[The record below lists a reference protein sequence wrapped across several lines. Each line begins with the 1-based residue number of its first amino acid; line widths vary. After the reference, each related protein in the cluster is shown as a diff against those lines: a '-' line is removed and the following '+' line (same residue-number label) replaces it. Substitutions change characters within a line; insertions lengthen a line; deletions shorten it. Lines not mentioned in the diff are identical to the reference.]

1 MKILI
6 TTDLYKP
13 LVNGVVTSV
22 INIKKGL
29 ELRGHEVRI
38 LTLAQDTSSYEK
50 DGVYY
55 IGSLNSGWVYPG
67 TRIRLKIP
75 HAFMRDIVRWNPDIV
90 HSQCEFST
98 YGCAKKISRICG
110 APLVHT
116 YHTVYEDYTHYFC
129 PSKKLGTFL
138 VSKFS
143 RHVLNHTDAVIA
155 PSYKVGRL
163 LERYGV
169 STPVSIIPSG
179 IDIVRYSHQPTG
191 HWIDSKRSEY
201 GLDGGELRLI
211 YVGRLAKEKNI
222 GELLDMMAGCRELPV
237 KLLIVGDGPAREEIE
252 EHCERLGLMDKVSF
266 TGMISPDK
274 VGEYYHIGDVFV
286 NASTSETQGLTYVE
300 AMAAGLPMLCKADEC
315 LEGLVKNGVNGWQF
329 SNAAEFRE
337 HVEKLI
343 ADPGMRKRM
352 SVNAVSEA
360 QRFSTAN
367 FVDSVERLYMEAI
380 KRKYVLTGKA
390 ALN

>member
-1 MKILI
+1 
-6 TTDLYKP
+6 
-13 LVNGVVTSV
+13 
-22 INIKKGL
+22 
-29 ELRGHEVRI
+29 
-38 LTLAQDTSSYEK
+38 
-50 DGVYY
+50 
-55 IGSLNSGWVYPG
+55 
-67 TRIRLKIP
+67 
-75 HAFMRDIVRWNPDIV
+75 
-90 HSQCEFST
+90 
-98 YGCAKKISRICG
+98 
-110 APLVHT
+110 
-116 YHTVYEDYTHYFC
+116 
-129 PSKKLGTFL
+129 
-138 VSKFS
+138 
-143 RHVLNHTDAVIA
+143 
-155 PSYKVGRL
+155 
-163 LERYGV
+163 
-169 STPVSIIPSG
+169 
-179 IDIVRYSHQPTG
+179 
-191 HWIDSKRSEY
+191 
-201 GLDGGELRLI
+201 
-211 YVGRLAKEKNI
+211 
-222 GELLDMMAGCRELPV
+222 
-237 KLLIVGDGPAREEIE
+237 
-252 EHCERLGLMDKVSF
+252 MDKVSF

-343 ADPGMRKRM
+343 ADPGMRKCM